1 MLSKNKYRISVL
13 YGKLPLELEFKD
25 KQEYCDL
32 VFDLVVRRL
41 FSEEDISYMQTYRGK
56 KLTKQLS
63 KHRDI
68 LIGVL
73 TLMGVPASYKGYGK
87 LHISR
92 RQVYN
97 VRYRRMNLYGDEIEE
112 LFKLI
117 KEELVYSKL
126 GVNEGN
132 VKIVNSK
139 FIKELLSITNKGD
152 VDLYDIDTKK
162 HYRFNVKLI

>member
-1 MLSKNKYRISVL
+1 MVRNKTYKISVL
-13 YGKLPLELEFKD
+13 YDKLPLELEFKD
-25 KQEYCDL
+25 KEEYCDL
-32 VFDLVVRRL
+32 VFDLVLRRL
-41 FSEEDISYMQTYRGK
+41 FSEEDISYMQAYKGK

-97 VRYRRMNLYGDEIEE
+97 VRYNRMSLYGNDVEE

-117 KEELVYSKL
+117 KEDLIYTRL
-126 GVNEGN
+126 GVNKGN
-132 VKIVNSK
+132 VKIVNNK
-139 FIKELLSITNKGD
+139 FIKELLSITDKGD
-152 VDLYDIDTKK
+152 VDLYDIDTKR
-162 HYRFNVKLI
+162 HYRFNIKLI